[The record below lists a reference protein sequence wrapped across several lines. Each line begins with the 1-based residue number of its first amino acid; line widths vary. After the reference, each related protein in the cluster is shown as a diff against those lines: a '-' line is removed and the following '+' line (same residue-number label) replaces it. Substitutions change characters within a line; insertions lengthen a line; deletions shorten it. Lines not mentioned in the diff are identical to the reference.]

1 MTEEAYNQCV
11 DNHADNLYRFVLK
24 SIKDI
29 GRASDIIQDAFERLW
44 RYKDRID
51 PTKAKSYLFTTA
63 YHLLI
68 DELNKGKRT
77 VPIETE
83 ASVSH
88 YTFNSYSDLSEVL
101 QRALELLPHDQKMV
115 LMLRDYEGYSYE
127 EIEEITGLSESQVKV
142 YIYRARVSMKKYLGK
157 MEAVI

>member
-1 MTEEAYNQCV
+1 M
-11 DNHADNLYRFVLK
+11 
-24 SIKDI
+24 
-29 GRASDIIQDAFERLW
+29 
-44 RYKDRID
+44 
-51 PTKAKSYLFTTA
+51 
-63 YHLLI
+63 
-68 DELNKGKRT
+68 
-77 VPIETE
+77 PIETE

>member
-29 GRASDIIQDAFERLW
+29 DRASDIIQDAFERLW

-142 YIYRARVSMKKYLGK
+142 YIYRARVSMKKHLGK